1 MKMDYSGREMNNE
14 LYGFTVYKPGGR
26 GTIHLT
32 IRTRVLG
39 ISAAA
44 CEVLGSEYVN
54 VFLNEKKHRVMV
66 KRADAEFQNVMRIC
80 VSGSSRV
87 VGNAELTGI
96 LRKWFG
102 DKAVI
107 QGYKAGD
114 GILIFY
120 KDAVTF
126 DEEGRRKREV

>member
-1 MKMDYSGREMNNE
+1 MKTDYSGCEMDNE

-44 CEVLGSEYVN
+44 CKVLGSEYVN

-66 KRADAEFQNVMRIC
+66 KRAEVGYSNVMKIC

-87 VGNAELTGI
+87 MGNAELTGI
-96 LRKWFG
+96 LREWFG

-114 GILIFY
+114 GILIFG
-120 KDAVTF
+120 KDIVTF